1 MPGEIVTTL
10 SPGQRS
16 PVLLVDFLMFSDKP
30 TLAKLLQ
37 QGAGP
42 RGLYQIDG
50 VLAFAATGRT
60 ARRPSLSELA
70 AVCTAALERLPAE
83 PAVIVGYCS
92 AAVLA
97 LGIWERLC
105 ARSAGRP
112 ALMLVNPSLV
122 DDELIAASFAEMQ
135 ESLGTQ
141 PAPGLP
147 GPLDLDPMLA
157 ALAGQI
163 AEKLAAEQLDQEEL
177 ELMSEV
183 LIERYAHWL
192 GFLLAS
198 RDAEVQPPGTPV
210 RAVLSADQSFA
221 PPASWPAGLVETQT
235 LEEDA
240 AAISSSARL
249 LDLICREADGFS
261 A

>member
-1 MPGEIVTTL
+1 MPGDIVTVL
-10 SPGQRS
+10 SPGQLS

-30 TLAKLLQ
+30 TLATLLQ

-50 VLAFAATGRT
+50 VRAFAAAGP
-60 ARRPSLSELA
+60 RPSLTELS
-70 AVCTAALERLPAE
+70 AVCAAALERLPVE
-83 PAVIVGYCS
+83 PVVVVGYCS

-97 LGIWERLC
+97 LSIWERL
-105 ARSAGRP
+105 RGLSAPRP
-112 ALMLVNPSLV
+112 ALILVNPSLV
-122 DDELIAASFAEMQ
+122 DDELIRTSFAEMQ
-135 ESLGTQ
+135 ESLGAR

-147 GPLDLDPMLA
+147 GAVALDTMLA
-157 ALAGQI
+157 ALADQI
-163 AEKLAAEQLDQEEL
+163 AAKLAAEELDQDEI

-192 GFLLAS
+192 GFLVAS
-198 RDAEVQPPGTPV
+198 RDVVAAPPGTPV
-210 RAVLSADQSFA
+210 QAVLSADQSFL
-221 PPASWPAGLVETQT
+221 PPADWPQGLVETCG

-240 AAISSSARL
+240 GAISASGRL
-249 LDLICREADGFS
+249 LDLICRKADELS